1 MKSPTRSRSVLKA
14 AAPADAALRKIEGL
28 LADAALDE
36 ITTSVAAQ
44 IAKQLGAA
52 AVRIYLRDALTDEL
66 HCPVPTAKGLRE
78 IRVPPDATSVVGYA
92 AMTNTRAFAW
102 MGDLP
107 NRRYVVAVPMAGDS
121 DSMGVIE
128 MIHSQPNVV
137 FDEPSIQSFDA
148 IAGLVAARLKVATNV
163 TVRRTPYDHLLK
175 SKYVTQD
182 QLRDARGRA
191 SGGGRSVEA
200 ELLAG
205 GVDKT
210 ALGKSLSEHFGKPFV
225 ANPEGLPV
233 DTELIR
239 RFPAHFL
246 KSSSVL
252 PVALKGRS
260 LEVVVANPRNLTLQD
275 DLSRQLG
282 GVQLAISVGVRED
295 IVAALEKAL
304 PAEAAPAAAPEPQP
318 EPEPMPA
325 PLVASGVS
333 GGRDWELEEARPG
346 RGNEGVK
353 IDSGTIRLVNETIR
367 AAIDSGASDIHFESL
382 DKGGLIIR
390 LRVDGILHDHQTI
403 KEAVSR
409 PVVSRLKIMAEL
421 DIAEHR
427 LPQDGKIRMRDSSGK
442 RTDIRVAVMPTN
454 NSLEDIVLRV
464 LPQQA
469 ELPLKDIGMM
479 PENLERFRKAIEQ
492 PHGIVLCVG
501 PTGSGKTTTLHAAIG
516 HLKNPEVKIWTAEDP
531 VEITQD
537 RIRQVQV
544 HPKIGFT
551 FERALRSFLRLDP
564 DIIMIGEIRD
574 RETADAAIEASLTG
588 HLVLST
594 LHTNSAPE
602 TVTRLLEMGLDPF
615 SFGDA
620 LMAVLAQRLV
630 RKLCTACKETY
641 TASSQEVD
649 SLRTHYGDPGA
660 FDALNFDRK
669 KLTLSKAVGCKAC
682 FKSGYKGRAGIHEL
696 LVVTPEIRSLV
707 QKRAEAT
714 QIRTAGK
721 ATGMLLLKQDGIRK
735 VMQGMTD
742 LHEVMVTCLSD

>member
-1 MKSPTRSRSVLKA
+1 MASPTRSKPIAKIASPEAVLKKIE
-14 AAPADAALRKIEGL
+14 AAL
-28 LADAALDE
+28 ADSALDD
-36 ITTSVAAQ
+36 ITTTVAATVAQ
-44 IAKQLGAA
+44 QLGAA
-52 AVRIYLRDALTDEL
+52 AVRVYLRDALTDEL
-66 HCPVPTAKGLRE
+66 HCPVPTSRGLRE
-78 IRVPPDATSVVGYA
+78 IRVAGDATSVVGYA

-107 NRRYVVAVPMAGDS
+107 NRRYVVAVPMVSEADIL
-121 DSMGVIE
+121 GVIE
-128 MIHSQPNVV
+128 MIHAQPNVV
-137 FDEPSIQSFDA
+137 FDESAIQAFDA
-148 IAGLVAARLKVATNV
+148 VARAFTSRIHAVINV
-163 TVRRTPYDHLLK
+163 TVRSTPYDSLIK
-175 SKYVTQD
+175 AKYVTTD
-182 QLRDARGRA
+182 QLRDARSRA
-191 SGGGRSVEA
+191 GAAARSVEA
-200 ELLAG
+200 ELLGLGIEKA
-205 GVDKT
+205 
-210 ALGKSLSEHFGKPFV
+210 ALGKSLSEHFGRPFV
-225 ANPEGLPV
+225 AEPGALPV
-233 DTELIR
+233 ALDLIR
-239 RFPAHFL
+239 RFTGGFL
-246 KSSSVL
+246 RSNAVL
-252 PVALKGRS
+252 PVALNGKT
-260 LEVVVANPRNLTLQD
+260 LQAVVANPRNLTLQD
-275 DLSRQLG
+275 DLSRQCG
-282 GVQLAISVGVRED
+282 GVKLELSVGLRED
-295 IVAALEKAL
+295 IVAALERAI
-304 PAEAAPAAAPEPQP
+304 PVESTPAPAPQP
-318 EPEPMPA
+318 ELEPEPLPA
-325 PLVASGVS
+325 PLVAAPGG

-367 AAIDSGASDIHFESL
+367 AAIDAGASDIHFESL

-390 LRVDGILHDHQTI
+390 LRVDGILHDHQMI

-427 LPQDGKIRMRDSSGK
+427 LPQDGKIRMRDSSGR

-454 NSLEDIVLRV
+454 NGLEDIVLRV

-469 ELPLKDIGMM
+469 ELPLKDIGMLS
-479 PENLERFRKAIEQ
+479 ENLDRFRKAIEQ

-588 HLVLST
+588 HLVMST

-630 RKLCTACKETY
+630 RRLCSSCKETY
-641 TASSQEVD
+641 TASPQEVE
-649 SLRTHYGDPGA
+649 SLRSHYGDPGA

-669 KLTLSKAVGCKAC
+669 RLTLAKASGCNAC

-696 LVVTPEIRSLV
+696 LVVTPEIRQII
-707 QKRAEAT
+707 QKRGEASA
-714 QIRTAGK
+714 IRAAGK
-721 ATGMLLLKQDGIRK
+721 QTGMTLLKQDGIRK
-735 VMQGMTD
+735 VMQGLTD

>member
-1 MKSPTRSRSVLKA
+1 MPSPTRSKPIAKA
-14 AAPADAALRKIEGL
+14 ASPDAILKKVEAAL
-28 LADAALDE
+28 ADVAMDE
-36 ITTSVAAQ
+36 LTTTVAGFAAQ
-44 IAKQLGAA
+44 QIGAA
-52 AVRIYLRDALTDEL
+52 AVRVYLRDGLTDEL
-66 HCPVPTAKGLRE
+66 HCPVPTSRGIRE

-107 NRRYVVAVPMAGDS
+107 NRRYVVAVPMAGDVELL
-121 DSMGVIE
+121 GVLE
-128 MIHSQPNVV
+128 MIHAQPNVV
-137 FDEPSIQSFDA
+137 FDEASIQTFD
-148 IAGLVAARLKVATNV
+148 GVALAFANRIKAAMNV
-163 TVRRTPYDHLLK
+163 TIRKTPYDYLLK
-175 SKYVTQD
+175 GRLLSTE
-182 QLRDARGRA
+182 QLREARTRA
-191 SGGGRSVEA
+191 GQGGRSVEA
-200 ELLAG
+200 ELLSSGIAK
-205 GVDKT
+205 D
-210 ALGKSLSEHFGKPFV
+210 ALGRSLSEHFGKPFV
-225 ANPEGLPV
+225 AEPETLPTV
-233 DTELIR
+233 GELVR
-239 RFPAHFL
+239 RFTRGFL
-246 KSSSVL
+246 TSNAVL
-252 PVALKGRS
+252 PVS
-260 LEVVVANPRNLTLQD
+260 LNGKTLTAVVANPRNLTLQD
-275 DLSRQLG
+275 DLSRQCG
-282 GVQLAISVGVRED
+282 GVKLDLSVGVRED
-295 IVAALEKAL
+295 IVAALEKVM
-304 PAEAAPAAAPEPQP
+304 PADAPVTSAP
-318 EPEPMPA
+318 EPEPEAPTPPPA
-325 PLVASGVS
+325 PLVSSNVGS
-333 GGRDWELEEARPG
+333 KDWELEEARPM

-353 IDSGTIRLVNETIR
+353 VDSGTIRLVNETIR
-367 AAIDSGASDIHFESL
+367 AAIDGGASDIHFESL

-390 LRVDGILHDHQTI
+390 LRVDGLLHDHQTI
-403 KEAVSR
+403 QEAVSR

-427 LPQDGKIRMRDSSGK
+427 LPQDGKIRMRDSTGR

-454 NSLEDIVLRV
+454 GGHEDIVLRV

-469 ELPLKDIGMM
+469 ELPLKDIGML
-479 PENLERFRKAIEQ
+479 PDNLDRFRKAIEQ

-516 HLKNPEVKIWTAEDP
+516 HLKNAEVKIWTAEDP

-537 RIRQVQV
+537 RVRQVQV

-588 HLVLST
+588 HMVMST

-630 RKLCTACKETY
+630 RRLCTQCKETY
-641 TASSQEVD
+641 TASAQEVD
-649 SLRTHYGDPGA
+649 SLRSHYGDPGA

-669 KLTLSKAVGCKAC
+669 KLQLSKAKGCAAC

-696 LVVTPEIRSLV
+696 LVVTPEIRSII
-707 QKRAEAT
+707 QKRGEAT
-714 QIRTAGK
+714 QIRSAGK
-721 ATGMLLLKQDGIRK
+721 ATGMTMLKQDGIRK
-735 VMQGMTD
+735 VMQGLTD